1 MALDEG
7 VNGMFYLS
15 ALTLICGIFSLAIR
29 FCYRSKCK
37 TCECCGFKITRDIE
51 TEKEEDLSI
60 IQPNKSDDKISA

>member
-1 MALDEG
+1 MALDDG

-60 IQPNKSDDKISA
+60 MQPNDKITA

>member
-51 TEKEEDLSI
+51 TEKEEDLSM
-60 IQPNKSDDKISA
+60 QRNKSDDKITA

>member
-60 IQPNKSDDKISA
+60 MQTNKSNDKITA

>member
-1 MALDEG
+1 MALDDG

-37 TCECCGFKITRDIE
+37 TCECCGFKITRDIK

-60 IQPNKSDDKISA
+60 KINNSDDKITA